1 MVRHSQLVVAIAV
14 AVSGGDSLR
23 MDPDSQQSDRTV
35 LRSTSNEIHGQKV
48 IRKNEVVTDRDYS
61 NLISVEMDDLAV
73 SDLLDQLS
81 VVETWPG

>member
-23 MDPDSQQSDRTV
+23 MDPDSQQSDGTV
-35 LRSTSNEIHGQKV
+35 LRSTSDDSHGQKV
-48 IRKNEVVTDRDYS
+48 IRNAEVVTDRDYS

-81 VVETWPG
+81 VVETWSG